1 MNQETREELAYT
13 RKEMAYAQI
22 QHCAIA
28 ALIGLG
34 VLVLFS
40 LIVHDDSNT
49 QNNSK
54 QTEVH
59 KEVDRYLNKKST
71 NKQIEHAVDEYLAKK
86 NLQNKK

>member
-1 MNQETREELAYT
+1 MNQETREELSYA
-13 RKEMAYAQI
+13 RKEMAYAQL
-22 QHCAIA
+22 QHFAIA
-28 ALIGLG
+28 SVIGLG
-34 VLVLFS
+34 VIVLFS
-40 LIVHDDSNT
+40 LIVSNA

-86 NLQNKK
+86 NLQDTK